1 MKILEK
7 QAFIKIVACL
17 IIWGGYPAF
26 AQTKSEPNISSSTD
40 DKVTQLNVALTR
52 MLDRQESVRNDL
64 IKLQENVT
72 KTDER
77 LTSQGESQLEAFDNE
92 IELIKSQIATEMAS
106 VRDALGSIDDIKQ
119 ALEQEKLAAHQ
130 KSQKVNENLLSL
142 HSDVALLLEKQS
154 QNDWADR
161 FKVLKD
167 EDGFADQLS
176 RAEVERLAVEIPSA
190 ESCSELG
197 DWLVENVPMRDYNR
211 FYVMDEEQQ
220 SICKIVNGSWAVVS
234 SSGAETAHVVFE

>member
-1 MKILEK
+1 MKILK
-7 QAFIKIVACL
+7 KYAFMKIAVCL
-17 IIWGGYPAF
+17 IICGGYPAF
-26 AQTKSEPNISSSTD
+26 AQTKSEPIISSSTD

-77 LTSQGESQLEAFDNE
+77 LTSQGMSQLKAFENE

-106 VRDALGSIDDIKQ
+106 VRDTLGSIDDIKQ
-119 ALEQEKLAAHQ
+119 ALEQEKLAAQQ
-130 KSQKVNENLLSL
+130 KSQKINENLQALQ
-142 HSDVALLLEKQS
+142 SDVALLLEKQS

-211 FYVMDEEQQ
+211 FYVMDEEQR
-220 SICKIVNGSWAVVS
+220 SVCKIVNGTWAVVS
-234 SSGAETAHVVFE
+234 AGGGETAHVVHE

>member
-1 MKILEK
+1 MKILK
-7 QAFIKIVACL
+7 KYAFIKIAVCL
-17 IIWGGYPAF
+17 IICGGYPAF
-26 AQTKSEPNISSSTD
+26 AQTKSEPIISSSTD

-52 MLDRQESVRNDL
+52 MLDRQEAVRNDL

-77 LTSQGESQLEAFDNE
+77 LTSQGNSQLETFNTK
-92 IELIKSQIATEMAS
+92 IEAIKSQIATEMAS
-106 VRDALGSIDDIKQ
+106 VQDALASIDDIKG
-119 ALEQEKLAAHQ
+119 AFEQEKLAAQQ
-130 KSQKVNENLLSL
+130 KSLQLNQELQALQ
-142 HSDVALLLEKQS
+142 SDVALLLDKQS
-154 QNDWADR
+154 QIDWADR

-211 FYVMDEEQQ
+211 FYVMDEEQR
-220 SICKIVNGSWAVVS
+220 SVCKIVNGTWAVVS
-234 SSGAETAHVVFE
+234 AGGGETAHVVHE

>member
-1 MKILEK
+1 MKILK
-7 QAFIKIVACL
+7 KHAFIKIAVCL
-17 IIWGGYPAF
+17 IIWVSYPAF

-77 LTSQGESQLEAFDNE
+77 LTSQGKSQLEVFDNE
-92 IELIKSQIATEMAS
+92 IELIKSQIANEMAS
-106 VRDALGSIDDIKQ
+106 VQDALGSIENIKE
-119 ALEQEKLAAHQ
+119 AFEQEKLTAQQ
-130 KSQKVNENLLSL
+130 KALQLNEDFQALQ
-142 HSDVALLLEKQS
+142 SDVSLLLEKQT

-167 EDGFADQLS
+167 EEGFADQLS
-176 RAEVERLAVEIPSA
+176 RDEAKRLAVEIPNA
-190 ESCSELG
+190 ENCSELG

-211 FYVMDEEQQ
+211 FYVMKDEQH
-220 SICKIVNGSWAVVS
+220 SVCKIVNGAWTVVS
-234 SSGAETAHVVFE
+234 ASGAETAHVVFD